1 MSRIL
6 VLGSYAP
13 SLKVFRSPMLREMV
27 ARGHKV
33 LAAAPPKDGYDAD
46 AAMAAIGVTFIPIPF
61 VRNRM
66 TPAGDLL
73 LVRKLRN
80 LMRRTQT
87 ELLLAY
93 TLKPNVFGAMA
104 APRDVRVALMMT
116 GLGRVLLGSGST
128 TRIAVRLLR
137 RATRRA
143 ERVFIQNPD
152 DLESLRSAGVVEHL
166 DRVTMIAG
174 SGVDIEAYTPT
185 PLPDRADIL
194 MLARLLRSKGVG
206 EYLAA
211 ARLVKQECPD
221 AIIRLAGMFET
232 GNDAVDR
239 SDIDLAVNCG
249 DIEYLGHLNGT
260 DAVRRAI
267 TNASLYALP
276 SWHEGTPHSS
286 LEAMAMGRP
295 IVTTDV
301 RGCRETVV
309 PGCNGLLVPPRD
321 PQALAD
327 AIIELCSD
335 SDLRER
341 MGVESRRIAVERFD
355 ATVVAADICDALSL

>member
-13 SLKVFRSPMLREMV
+13 SLELFRVPMLREMV
-27 ARGHKV
+27 MRGHEV
-33 LAAAPPKDGYDAD
+33 LAATPPEEGYDIETV
-46 AAMAAIGVTFIPIPF
+46 MRSIGVQYVSVPF
-61 VRNRM
+61 VRNRT
-66 TPAGDLL
+66 TPGGDLVL
-73 LVRKLRN
+73 LRHLRR
-80 LMRRTQT
+80 LMREIQPDV
-87 ELLLAY
+87 LLAY
-93 TLKPNVFGAMA
+93 ALKPNVFGAMA
-104 APRDVRVALMMT
+104 APKDVRVSVMIT
-116 GLGRVLLGSGST
+116 GLGRVLLGSGVT
-128 TRIAVRLLR
+128 TTMATWLLR
-137 RATRRA
+137 RACRRS
-143 ERVFIQNPD
+143 ERVFVQNDD
-152 DLESLRSAGVVEHL
+152 DLATLQEMGVVEQEE
-166 DRVTMIAG
+166 RVTMLAG
-174 SGVDIEAYTPT
+174 SGVDIDVFTPVPIPQRPVT
-185 PLPDRADIL
+185 L
-194 MLARLLRSKGVG
+194 MLARLLRSKGVSD
-206 EYLAA
+206 YLAA
-211 ARLVKQECPD
+211 ASLVKASHPEM
-221 AIIRLAGMFET
+221 ILRLAGMF
-232 GNDAVDR
+232 DAGRDA
-239 SDIDLAVNCG
+239 LAISEIESAVRRG

-260 DAVRRAI
+260 TAVKHALSE
-267 TNASLYALP
+267 ASVYALP

-355 ATVVAADICDALSL
+355 ATVVAATICDALSL